1 MKKKLILF
9 FIALG
14 STLFSSCKKSYLSL
28 PRSFNNLNFEM
39 TYDAVFPTS
48 AKIVKGKILKYSE
61 KDRNNILQAYDSISS
76 EKYDINSYNTS
87 VGRLPSCYYFNVY
100 DGNTNVATIIF
111 MDVIGNTRFENHLT
125 GQKTELSFN
134 QTDSKEILRL
144 REYMVNKFKVAV
156 EGEVEITIKS
166 V

>member
-1 MKKKLILF
+1 
-9 FIALG
+9 
-14 STLFSSCKKSYLSL
+14 
-28 PRSFNNLNFEM
+28 
-39 TYDAVFPTS
+39 
-48 AKIVKGKILKYSE
+48 
-61 KDRNNILQAYDSISS
+61 
-76 EKYDINSYNTS
+76 
-87 VGRLPSCYYFNVY
+87 
-100 DGNTNVATIIF
+100 